1 VRGTSGQFP
10 ARRGAGRALLDLA
23 SSRPDPIAFYG
34 EPGSTNPVVVTPRGW
49 AHRPDDIASGVAGS
63 VTSLPGSV

>member
-1 VRGTSGQFP
+1 M
-10 ARRGAGRALLDLA
+10 DLA

-34 EPGSTNPVVVTPRGW
+34 ELGSTNPVVVTPRGW
-49 AHRPDDIASGVAGS
+49 VHRPDDIASGVAGS